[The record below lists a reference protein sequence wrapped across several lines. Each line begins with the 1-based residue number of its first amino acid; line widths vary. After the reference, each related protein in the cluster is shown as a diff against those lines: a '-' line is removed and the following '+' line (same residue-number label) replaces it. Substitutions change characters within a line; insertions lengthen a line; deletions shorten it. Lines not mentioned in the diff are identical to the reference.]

1 MRYLFVSD
9 LHLDGGAPAAIDA
22 FCAFLAGPA
31 RASDALYVLGDLFES
46 WIGDDDDD
54 PARGR
59 VVAALAELARSGPA
73 VFVMRGNRDFL
84 LGPGFEAR
92 SGCRLLPDPVVAT
105 LHGRRVLLTHGDLL
119 CTADHAYQELRSTV
133 RTERFRSTVLA
144 LPAAHRRRLADAVRA
159 GSRAHTASAQAAIMD
174 VDPQAVVAAMK
185 AAGVDL
191 MIHGHTHRP
200 ATHALQIDGR
210 PASRI
215 VLDAWF
221 DRGSVLEWGPAGPS
235 TRLLEFAGR

>member
-1 MRYLFVSD
+1 MRHLFVSD
-9 LHLDGGAPAAIDA
+9 LHLDGGAPAAVDA
-22 FCAFLAGPA
+22 FCGFLGGEA
-31 RASDALYVLGDLFES
+31 RDCDTLYVLGDLFES

-54 PARGR
+54 PARAR
-59 VVAALAELARSGPA
+59 VVDALAGLAGRGPA

-119 CTADHAYQELRSTV
+119 CTGDHAYQELRSTV
-133 RTERFRSTVLA
+133 RTAGFRSAVLA
-144 LPAAHRRRLADAVRA
+144 LPAADRRRLAEALRA
-159 GSRAHTASAQAAIMD
+159 GSRAHTARTGAAIMD
-174 VDPQAVVAAMK
+174 VDPQAVVAAMQ
-185 AAGVDL
+185 AAGVDA

-200 ATHALQIDGR
+200 AVHALVVDGR
-210 PASRI
+210 PATRV

-221 DRGSVLEWGPAGPS
+221 ERGSVLEWGPAGPS
-235 TRLLEFAGR
+235 TRLLEFAGP